1 VNGLLFM
8 APALVFALAL
18 FARRFPGERRL
29 NALVARRR
37 RRTRRTRRAPARTVA
52 AARAPWAL
60 VPHGSGLLAGALAT
74 RPPPVALQV

>member
-8 APALVFALAL
+8 APALAFALAL
-18 FARRFPGERRL
+18 FARRFPGERQL

-37 RRTRRTRRAPARTVA
+37 RRPRRAPVRVVA

-60 VPHGSGLLAGALAT
+60 VPHGSGLMAGALAT

>member
-18 FARRFPGERRL
+18 FARHFPGERQL

-37 RRTRRTRRAPARTVA
+37 RRLRRAPARMIA

-60 VPHGSGLLAGALAT
+60 VPRGSWLLAGALAT
-74 RPPPVALQV
+74 RPPPLALQV

>member
-1 VNGLLFM
+1 MVNGLLFM
-8 APALVFALAL
+8 APALLFALAL
-18 FARRFPGERRL
+18 LTRRFPGERQL

-37 RRTRRTRRAPARTVA
+37 QRPRRAPARVIA

-60 VPHGSGLLAGALAT
+60 VPRGSGLLAGALAT